1 MKALSIQQPWA
12 WAIVKRDKRVENRT
26 WPTTY
31 RGPVLIHASQA
42 CQDSS
47 IEACA
52 KILGVQ
58 PAAMLQEMVRDP
70 QGLAAGAVV
79 GVARLVDCV
88 ERSESRWFF
97 GPFGFVLENVRPLNP
112 FPIRGRLGL
121 FDLDE
126 RAMAPETAAQL
137 RMWF

>member
-47 IEACA
+47 IED
-52 KILGVQ
+52 VH
-58 PAAMLQEMVRDP
+58 
-70 QGLAAGAVV
+70 
-79 GVARLVDCV
+79 
-88 ERSESRWFF
+88 
-97 GPFGFVLENVRPLNP
+97 PLNP
-112 FPIRGRLGL
+112 CPIRGRLGL

-126 RAMAPETAAQL
+126 QALAPETAAQL
-137 RMWF
+137 WMWFEWFV